1 MLTYKNMKTKTKH
14 IKIVSDF
21 FNKLVGELD
30 KKYFPDVK
38 YYRDNAKT
46 TEIHRTVELFN
57 NGVLTYDKLI
67 QRLSDNCGETKENIH
82 AIVSNFIEDFGDF
95 KYNLN

>member
-1 MLTYKNMKTKTKH
+1 MEKFYIDKEAKP

-38 YYRDNAKT
+38 YYGDNKQT
-46 TEIHRTVELFN
+46 TEIHRTAELFN
-57 NGVLTYDKLI
+57 NGVLSYTKLI
-67 QRLSDNCGETKENIH
+67 QRLSKSCNETKENIH
-82 AIVSNFIEDFGDF
+82 KIVSNYIEDFGDF
-95 KYNLN
+95 KYSIK